1 LSSKFGAGRR
11 TAGRRASGRNRL
23 RAGPDTIAGVAE
35 TGRLAKHFAAG
46 DSIFISSPL
55 YRSLCRTVAG
65 DRSVLE
71 LLVERQ
77 PGQQPSFLLFGAVH
91 YLLLGG
97 AAHPLGA
104 YYPSLHGAAAADPS
118 GAGPALLDFCR
129 AYRDELAAL
138 IRTRLVQTNV
148 VKRSAGL
155 RIALW
160 AVGQRCAQPVH
171 LIEVGTS
178 AGIHLH
184 VDRYRYVIGGRTFGL
199 PGAAVTIE
207 TQWRGPGQPPDLD
220 DVPAIASRTGVDL
233 HPVAAADAAERLW
246 LRALVWPENQ
256 HAADL
261 LMAALDSVAAD
272 PPAIVAGDAISVCP
286 RLGRSLPP
294 GEPRVVFHAAT
305 RMHVPRDRRAAF
317 DEAIDSVAEGGPLFH
332 VWLEPPSV
340 PHHGMAGGAGEMLAM
355 HGPGDAGAVPV
366 ARVDGHLEWAAAH

>member
-1 LSSKFGAGRR
+1 MSRPEPRPWVLPV
-11 TAGRRASGRNRL
+11 RA
-23 RAGPDTIAGVAE
+23 AGPDTIARVAE
-35 TGRLAKHFAAG
+35 TERLAEHFAAG
-46 DSIFISSPL
+46 DSIFVSSPL

-65 DRSVLE
+65 DRPVLD
-71 LLVERQ
+71 LLAQRR

-91 YLLLGG
+91 YLLLRG
-97 AAHPLGA
+97 APHPLGA

-129 AYRDELAAL
+129 AYRDELAEL

-160 AVGQRCAQPVH
+160 AVRRRCAQPVH
-171 LIEVGTS
+171 LIEVGAS

-184 VDRYRYVIGGRTFGL
+184 VDRYRYVVGGRTFGR

-207 TQWRGPGQPPDLD
+207 TQWRGAGPPPDLD

-233 HPVAAADAAERLW
+233 HPVPAADAAERRW

-261 LMAALDSVAAD
+261 LMAALESVAAD

-305 RMHVPRDRRAAF
+305 RMHVPKARRAAF
-317 DEAIDSVAEGGPLFH
+317 DEAIDSIADGGPLFH
-332 VWLEPPSV
+332 AWLEPPSA
-340 PHHGMAGGAGEMLAM
+340 PHHGLAVGAGEMLAM
-355 HGPGDAGAVPV
+355 HGPGDAA
-366 ARVDGHLEWAAAH
+366 AAALASVDGHLEWEGPLANAV